1 MPLSRTQKALANSL
15 LQTASERLKSVS
27 GDVPSFNLI
36 SVLQMEHLETQTH
49 SKIIFYLLNDRSDQN
64 NPYSFLQLF
73 LRVLNVPKK
82 FLGETW
88 NVYRERAFDSGA
100 SRIDFVLESE
110 SCCVMIEMKIDAG
123 DGESQLIRYEAYGRK
138 KGKEYIIY
146 YLTPDGH
153 RPEEQSAKGIDANK
167 LRCISF
173 EKEIIVW
180 LQECMKCVENCG
192 YKYSFLKQYLGAVR
206 QITDTNDEEI
216 NVKDLLNS
224 SDMVKAAQLVADSF
238 YEKMDDITAQFFHEL
253 DIRVRR
259 KIKLKTKRFTNA
271 LDVYL
276 KEFTYRKH
284 SYVVILFVDF
294 DPCLETG
301 IAFSEVMDEDT
312 QLLRLDEAEK
322 RFPSIY
328 RAWIDKLESLEGIP
342 KFKRWSHSRYFLLE
356 DSRGSQLNFRDY
368 SAQIELI
375 DEMKPQCQYICDT
388 IVNLCTA
395 LTGGMDCGAN

>member
-1 MPLSRTQKALANSL
+1 
-15 LQTASERLKSVS
+15 
-27 GDVPSFNLI
+27 
-36 SVLQMEHLETQTH
+36 
-49 SKIIFYLLNDRSDQN
+49 
-64 NPYSFLQLF
+64 
-73 LRVLNVPKK
+73 
-82 FLGETW
+82 
-88 NVYRERAFDSGA
+88 
-100 SRIDFVLESE
+100 
-110 SCCVMIEMKIDAG
+110 MIEMKIDAG